1 MCYSL
6 QNAGVAFDFA
16 GSLQSGAGFSDIDHE
31 GHPGILADQLDAPT
45 YLANNPAGAVFL
57 EVGAN
62 DISYGESATAAY
74 NDIERPADDIHH
86 ANAAGAYFALFFFLR
101 SVFNKILQENQALRH
116 NIFPQ
121 SSWRAAINVTLIK
134 LINAKG

>member
-1 MCYSL
+1 LCYSL

-45 YLANNPAGAVFL
+45 IFRMVRTPRQRITTSNGPPMIFTMPMPPAL
-57 EVGAN
+57 
-62 DISYGESATAAY
+62 T
-74 NDIERPADDIHH
+74 
-86 ANAAGAYFALFFFLR
+86 LFFFLR